1 MNANELKIESLQ
13 LEDCIRDSIE
23 REKWKNEL
31 SIMRI
36 SMFISIFLVFVF
48 SPMYL
53 FLTPHISRKSAFEGY
68 LLLFII
74 NIVVIGYYAVAYK
87 ILSGN
92 KDLLNTFRIVN
103 ITMECS
109 VISCVFYLVY
119 LIYNGLTVLSGPIF
133 LMFVVIILLSLFRL
147 SFGCEIYSGIL
158 CAIFYLLECLYIIH
172 KDGGTYPEIYEYTLI
187 SGTGLWCKIIFFIT
201 IGIICGALSKRA
213 LALIRQIA
221 IKNYETLHVRLVFG
235 KYVSPEIRDYILKS
249 KEAKD
254 DGINEDYGVILFCDI
269 NNFSEI
275 LEKYEH
281 KIVISQLNTF
291 FENMENIISK
301 NGGVINKF
309 VGSCIM
315 AVFGLGK
322 SEESNS
328 GNCEAAVRTAKEM
341 KEMTDSMNDLWKMN
355 NSAVFD
361 IGIGVSLG
369 KFITGN
375 IGCESR
381 KEFTCLG
388 DVVNVASR
396 LQNKTRSV
404 ESAHV
409 LVTADVFD
417 MLEKHSA
424 KNGFG
429 NPELVLLKG
438 KSNPI
443 KVYSL

>member
-1 MNANELKIESLQ
+1 MNASELKIESLQ
-13 LEDCIRDSIE
+13 IEDCIQDSIDH
-23 REKWKNEL
+23 EKWKNEL
-31 SIMRI
+31 SIMKI
-36 SMFISIFLVFVF
+36 SMSISLFLVFVF
-48 SPMYL
+48 SPIYL
-53 FLTPHISRKSAFEGY
+53 FLTPHVSLQNAFEGY

-74 NIVVIGYYAVAYK
+74 NVVVIAYYIVAYK
-87 ILSGN
+87 ILSEN
-92 KDLLNTFRIVN
+92 KDLLNMFRIVN
-103 ITMECS
+103 ITMECTI
-109 VISCVFYLVY
+109 VSCVFYLLY

-147 SFGCEIYSGIL
+147 SFGCEMYSGIL
-158 CAIFYLLECLYIIH
+158 CSVFYLLESLYIIYR
-172 KDGGTYPEIYEYTLI
+172 DGGTYHEIYEYTQI
-187 SGTGLWCKIIFFIT
+187 SGLGLWCKIAFFIT
-201 IGIICGALSKRA
+201 IGIVCGALSERA
-213 LALIRQIA
+213 QALIRQIA
-221 IKNYETLHVRLVFG
+221 IKNYETRHVRLVFG

-254 DGINEDYGVILFCDI
+254 DGTNEDCGVILFCDI

-275 LEKYEH
+275 LEKYDP
-281 KIVISQLNTF
+281 KTVVSQLNIF

-322 SEESNS
+322 PEANS
-328 GNCEAAVRTAKEM
+328 VEYCEAAVKTAKEM
-341 KEMTDSMNDLWKMN
+341 KKMTDSMNNLWRMN
-355 NSAVFD
+355 DSAVFD

-396 LQNKTRSV
+396 LQSKTRSV
-404 ESAHV
+404 ESARV
-409 LVTADVFD
+409 LVTADIFD
-417 MLEKHSA
+417 ILESSTV
-424 KNGFG
+424 NENFG
-429 NPELVLLKG
+429 SPQFISLKG
-438 KSNPI
+438 KSNPVKI
-443 KVYSL
+443 YAL

>member
-1 MNANELKIESLQ
+1 MNASELKIESLQ
-13 LEDCIRDSIE
+13 IENCIRDSIE
-23 REKWKNEL
+23 HEKWKNEL

-36 SMFISIFLVFVF
+36 SMSISLFLTFVF
-48 SPMYL
+48 SPIYFFFTSYVSL
-53 FLTPHISRKSAFEGY
+53 KNAFEGY

-74 NIVVIGYYAVAYK
+74 NIVVISYYIVAYK

-103 ITMECS
+103 ITMECTI
-109 VISCVFYLVY
+109 VSCVFYLLY

-133 LMFVVIILLSLFRL
+133 LLFVVIILLSLFRL

-158 CAIFYLLECLYIIH
+158 CSFFYLLECSYIIY

-187 SGTGLWCKIIFFIT
+187 SGIGLWYKIVFLIV
-201 IGIICGALSKRA
+201 IGIVCGALSERA
-213 LALIRQIA
+213 QALIRQIA
-221 IKNYETLHVRLVFG
+221 IKNYETRHVRLVFG

-254 DGINEDYGVILFCDI
+254 DGTNEDSGAILFCDI

-275 LEKYEH
+275 LEKYDH
-281 KIVISQLNTF
+281 KIIVSQLNTF

-328 GNCEAAVRTAKEM
+328 ENCEAAVRTAKEM
-341 KEMTDSMNDLWKMN
+341 KKMTDSMNDLWEMN

-396 LQNKTRSV
+396 LQNKTRCV
-404 ESAHV
+404 ESTHV
-409 LVTADVFD
+409 IVTADIFD
-417 MLEKHSA
+417 MLENYTIKE
-424 KNGFG
+424 GFG
-429 NPELVLLKG
+429 SPEFISLKG

-443 KVYSL
+443 KIYSL